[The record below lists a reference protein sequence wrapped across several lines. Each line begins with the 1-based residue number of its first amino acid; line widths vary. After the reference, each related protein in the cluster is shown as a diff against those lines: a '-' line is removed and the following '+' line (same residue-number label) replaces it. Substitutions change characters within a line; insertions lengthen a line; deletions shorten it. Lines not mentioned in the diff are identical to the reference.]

1 MQPKA
6 AKSLRNQSN
15 QIKSNPIERLGQ
27 SAMEKYLHLVFGFT
41 EGLAPLEPV
50 GPVSSQVFCGTYIPR
65 VQVSITDLDLATSD
79 LAQCGRI
86 LCCTFGS

>member
-1 MQPKA
+1 
-6 AKSLRNQSN
+6 
-15 QIKSNPIERLGQ
+15 
-27 SAMEKYLHLVFGFT
+27 MENYLHLVFGFT

-79 LAQCGRI
+79 LAQCGSI